1 VHGLSKERV
10 RCIAEQAGIK
20 RRLRPSKT
28 RCAVPGCDQLA
39 HARGICNRHYQIEY
53 QAPRRAAAAARRA
66 ERRVSPE
73 RLGSFLRQLREA
85 LKVHSTTKMARTCGF
100 SPNYLRLIRTRF
112 YVPSM
117 KAITRIEQILDT
129 LRREEVAWRTL
140 IEWARAQRD
149 RLGVVEFARRMNIP
163 ASNLVR
169 VLSGEQPLSSGLA
182 AKLAR
187 GRAG

>member
-112 YVPSM
+112 YVPSVA
-117 KAITRIEQILDT
+117 KLSNIKVRGGTIPIRIVIDATSSSKDRQEKS
-129 LRREEVAWRTL
+129 
-140 IEWARAQRD
+140 EWAQALEYAISQ
-149 RLGVVEFARRMNIP
+149 
-163 ASNLVR
+163 
-169 VLSGEQPLSSGLA
+169 
-182 AKLAR
+182 KAR
-187 GRAG
+187 GTGLKKFFKRHGGPSDEVLEQTANVG